1 VQISE
6 KLCKSGLGGIDVG
19 ENQGK
24 PAGNVVS
31 LDAVRQRRAFIAL
44 AHADEHWC
52 QTRASFA
59 LSGIELTDDDA
70 ERAGHLLAGVISL
83 EEVYAEIQCAAGLRE
98 V

>member
-1 VQISE
+1 M
-6 KLCKSGLGGIDVG
+6 G

-59 LSGIELTDDDA
+59 LSGIELTNDDA
-70 ERAGHLLAGVISL
+70 ERAGRLLAGVISL
-83 EEVYAEIQCAAGLRE
+83 EEVYAEIRRE
-98 V
+98 ARVQRD